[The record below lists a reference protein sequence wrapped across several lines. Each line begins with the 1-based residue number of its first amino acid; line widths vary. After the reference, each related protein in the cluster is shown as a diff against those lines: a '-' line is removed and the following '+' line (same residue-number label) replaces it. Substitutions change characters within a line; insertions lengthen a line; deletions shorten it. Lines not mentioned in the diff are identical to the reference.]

1 MTSPSTNTVSLITG
15 LPVGAQGV
23 PNIYNGLPV
32 TGFNV
37 FTYTNTAL
45 LVGSVVSNVRT
56 NYGMG
61 VDHKYTTSIQAVQ

>member
-1 MTSPSTNTVSLITG
+1 M
-15 LPVGAQGV
+15 PVGPQGV
-23 PNIYNGLPV
+23 ANAYTGLPV

-45 LVGSVVSNVRT
+45 KVGSVVSNVNT